1 MSKGTNLMSKF
12 RNPSPLHTGET
23 VTGEQVAT
31 EMTALS
37 TARRADRLSR
47 RTFLRRS
54 SLAAGAVGVAGVA
67 GCSNS
72 NSTTPPPA
80 QPMPTVS
87 DVLNFAL
94 NLEYLEATFYL
105 TLATGSGLQAADMGA
120 SPGAVTGGLGK
131 VAFTLPG
138 VQDLVNQLAAD
149 EQAHVQFLRATMQ
162 SLSLTP
168 VDMPALNL
176 AALGPITN
184 DAQFLAIARSLETT
198 GTSAYEGA
206 IQYLV
211 SSVAALTYAAQIHDT
226 EGQHE
231 GVLRQYC
238 VANNITNSPAVDT
251 GDTPPSATHIFNTS
265 ATTGLN
271 TSRNT
276 SQVLMIVYASTALN
290 VTSGGFYPNGFNGTI
305 KST

>member
-1 MSKGTNLMSKF
+1 MSKF
-12 RNPSPLHTGET
+12 RNSSLLQPGEK
-23 VTGEQVAT
+23 VTDEQLAT
-31 EMTALS
+31 EMNVLAAERS
-37 TARRADRLSR
+37 VARLSR
-47 RTFLRRS
+47 RNFLAGAS
-54 SLAAGAVGVAGVA
+54 AAAGAVGIAGLA

-72 NSTTPPPA
+72 NSTVAPPVTSTPS
-80 QPMPTVS
+80 VS

-105 TLATGSGLQAADMGA
+105 TLATGSGLQAADMGT

-131 VAFTLPG
+131 VNFTLPG

-176 AALGPITN
+176 AALGAITT
-184 DAQFLAIARSLETT
+184 DAQFLAIARQLETT

-206 IQYLV
+206 ITALI
-211 SSVAALTYAAQIHDT
+211 SNTAALNYAAVIHDT

-238 VANNITNSPAVDT
+238 IANGVTSGAVDS
-251 GDTPPSATHIFNTS
+251 GDIPPTATAIFNT
-265 ATTGLN
+265 TTNGFN
-271 TSRNT
+271 TARNT
-276 SQVLMIVYASTALN
+276 SQVLMIVYGNTSLS
-290 VTSGGFYPNGFNGTI
+290 VTSGGFYPNGVNGNI

>member
-1 MSKGTNLMSKF
+1 MSKF
-12 RNPSPLHTGET
+12 RNPSPPQPVET
-23 VTGEQVAT
+23 ITDEQLVTETNVLTTQ
-31 EMTALS
+31 
-37 TARRADRLSR
+37 RRTDRLSR
-47 RTFLRRS
+47 RTFLTRTGI
-54 SLAAGAVGVAGVA
+54 AAGAVGVMGVA

-72 NSTTPPPA
+72 NSTTAPPA

-87 DVLNFAL
+87 DILNFAL

-105 TLATGSGLQAADMGA
+105 TIATGSGLQAADMGT
-120 SPGAVTGGLGK
+120 SPGAVTGGQAK

-176 AALGPITN
+176 AALGNGAPITN
-184 DAQFLAIARSLETT
+184 DAQFLAIARALETT

-211 SSVAALTYAAQIHDT
+211 SNVPALTYAAQIHDT

-231 GVLRQYC
+231 AVLRQYC
-238 VANNITNSPAVDT
+238 VANNVTSPAVDS
-251 GDTPPSATHIFNTS
+251 GDTPPTATAIFNTN
-265 ATTGLN
+265 ATTGLY
-271 TSRNT
+271 TARNT
-276 SQVLMIVYASTALN
+276 SQVLMIAYASTALG
-290 VTSGGFYPNGFNGTI
+290 TTKGGFYPNGFNGTI